1 MIVLKYDSN
10 ALTNINPAEDTVG
23 FECYYYSFTTLT
35 TLGYGDIVPVHKYA
49 RILATLEAVAGPVY
63 LAIFVAQII
72 GMNIAQ
78 KMKG

>member
-1 MIVLKYDSN
+1 MIVWTFNND
-10 ALTNINPAEDTVG
+10 ALTNIQRETASFD
-23 FECYYYSFTTLT
+23 CYYYSFTTLT
-35 TLGYGDIVPVHKYA
+35 TLGYGDIAPVAKYA
-49 RILATLEAVAGPVY
+49 KILAIMESVTGPVY